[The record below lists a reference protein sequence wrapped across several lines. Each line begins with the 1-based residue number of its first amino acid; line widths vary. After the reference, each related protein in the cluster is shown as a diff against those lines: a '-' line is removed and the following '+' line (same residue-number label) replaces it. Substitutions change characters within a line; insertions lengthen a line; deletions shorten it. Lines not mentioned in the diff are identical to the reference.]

1 MNRNRNLLLLV
12 VLILVIGGLALF
24 AWQNWSPSLSLTFL
38 GLKSIPLPL
47 SLLILAAILAGVI
60 TYLLIYGIF
69 GLSNYLL
76 KQNLQPS
83 RPRSRKSQ
91 HQDRPGESRDRYSQS
106 QEISDSQSSF
116 NLNKDSEAA
125 KEDENFDDWE
135 QGPPKVRPSWDSS
148 TTEQDIEEP
157 QGSVDQSSTQKNYEA
172 EQEPKTESWSGS
184 VYSYG
189 YREPSGSGVGQTE
202 SVYDADYRVIT
213 PPPPPDTSKPP
224 ENEETQEE
232 VPDQANK
239 SDSQSE

>member
-1 MNRNRNLLLLV
+1 MNRNRNLLLLI
-12 VLILVIGGLALF
+12 VLIVVIGGLALF

-47 SLLILAAILAGVI
+47 SVWILGAIVAGMI
-60 TYLLIYGIF
+60 TYLLIYATF

-76 KQNLQPS
+76 RRSLQPS

-91 HQDRPGESRDRYSQS
+91 YQDKSEESRDRYSQS
-106 QEISDSQSSF
+106 QETSDYQSSF
-116 NLNKDSEAA
+116 NLNKDSELRE
-125 KEDENFDDWE
+125 EDENSDDWE
-135 QGPPKVRPSWDSS
+135 KGPPKVSNSWDGS
-148 TTEQDIEEP
+148 TKEQDLEEP
-157 QGSVDQSSTQKNYEA
+157 QESVNQSSTEKNYEA
-172 EQEPKTESWSGS
+172 EQQPKTESWSGS

-213 PPPPPDTSKPP
+213 PPPPPDPSKST
-224 ENEETQEE
+224 ENEENQEE

-239 SDSQSE
+239 QENQSE